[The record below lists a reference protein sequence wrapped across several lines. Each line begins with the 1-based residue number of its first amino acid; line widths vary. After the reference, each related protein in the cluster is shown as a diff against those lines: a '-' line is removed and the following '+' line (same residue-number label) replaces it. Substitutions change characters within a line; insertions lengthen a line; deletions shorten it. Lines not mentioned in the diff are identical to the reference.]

1 MESMDKLSEAGGG
14 GKAEES
20 IIDSLLSG
28 VMVFDSNQ
36 HLLLA
41 NHAAAANLD
50 VPLDALARGER
61 VSSLPLPAEF
71 RAFVENALNAHRP
84 LERQEVVIRQP
95 DGSRKEIGLSGSL
108 LRGPAEFNGMV
119 FLFVDMT
126 ERRALERA
134 GELNRQLAQIGG
146 LTAGVVHELRN
157 PISVIGG
164 LAELVRRKMD
174 ESDPR
179 RKNVLA
185 IIEESHRMERSIS
198 QFLGFARPFE
208 LEPILCGPRAI
219 VQRAIALS
227 RGRAEK
233 KKVAVEL
240 RPGRPLPEV
249 RADLNMLAQALNNI
263 ITNAVDAVGVAG
275 KIEIDVR
282 EEDEEIV
289 FDIVDNGPGVQVGE
303 KDDIFSPFFTRKESG
318 TGLGLAICHRIVT
331 AHGGSVSYKNREEG
345 GAQFTVRIPVRM
357 RL

>member
-1 MESMDKLSEAGGG
+1 MNKVPESEGDGQV
-14 GKAEES
+14 EES
-20 IIDSLLSG
+20 VIDSLSSG
-28 VMVFDSNQ
+28 VIVFDTNLR
-36 HLLLA
+36 LLLA
-41 NHAAAANLD
+41 NHAAAENLD
-50 VPLDALARGER
+50 VPLDALARGR
-61 VSSLPLPAEF
+61 QASDLPLPPEF
-71 RAFVENALNAHRP
+71 RGFVENALNARRP

-95 DGSRKEIGLSGSL
+95 DGSKKEIGLSGSL

-134 GELNRQLAQIGG
+134 AELNRQLAQIGG

-157 PISVIGG
+157 PLSVISG
-164 LAELVRRKMD
+164 LAELIQRKMD
-174 ESDPR
+174 EADPR

-185 IIEESHRMERSIS
+185 ILDESQRMERSIS

-227 RGRAEK
+227 HGRAEK
-233 KKVAVEL
+233 KRVTVDL

-263 ITNAVDAVGVAG
+263 ITNAVDAVDKAG

-282 EEDEEIV
+282 EDDGEIV
-289 FDIVDNGPGVQVGE
+289 FDIVDNGPGVRVGE
-303 KDDIFSPFFTRKESG
+303 KEDVFSPFFTRKESG

-331 AHGGSVSYKNREEG
+331 AHGGAVSYKNREEG
-345 GAQFTVRIPVRM
+345 GAQFTVRIPVRI

>member
-1 MESMDKLSEAGGG
+1 MNKSPEPDGG
-14 GKAEES
+14 GKIEET

-36 HLLLA
+36 RLLLA
-41 NHAAAANLD
+41 NHAAAENLD
-50 VPLDALARGER
+50 VPLDALARGQR
-61 VSSLPLPAEF
+61 VSGLPLPAEF
-71 RAFVENALNAHRP
+71 RAFVESALNARRP
-84 LERQEVVIRQP
+84 LERQEVVIREP

-108 LRGPAEFNGMV
+108 LRGPSEFNGMV

-134 GELNRQLAQIGG
+134 AELNRQLAQVGG

-157 PISVIGG
+157 PLNVISG
-164 LAELVRRKMD
+164 LAELVQRKMD

-179 RKNVLA
+179 RKNVQA
-185 IIEESHRMERSIS
+185 ILDESHRMERSIS

-227 RGRAEK
+227 HGRAEK
-233 KKVAVEL
+233 KGVTVEL
-240 RPGRPLPEV
+240 RPGRPLPEM

-263 ITNAVDAVGVAG
+263 ITNAVDAVDKGAKV
-275 KIEIDVR
+275 EIDVR

-289 FDIVDNGPGVQVGE
+289 FDIIDNGPGVHVGE
-303 KDDIFSPFFTRKESG
+303 KDDLFSPFFTRKESG
-318 TGLGLAICHRIVT
+318 TGLGLAVCHRIVT
-331 AHGGSVSYKNREEG
+331 AHGGNVSYRNREEG

>member
-1 MESMDKLSEAGGG
+1 MNKLPEVDSG
-14 GKAEES
+14 GKAEQS
-20 IIDSLLSG
+20 TIDSLLSG

-36 HLLLA
+36 RLLLA
-41 NHAAAANLD
+41 NEAAAENLD
-50 VPLDALARGER
+50 VPLEALARGER
-61 VSSLPLPAEF
+61 VSGLPLPAEF
-71 RAFVENALNAHRP
+71 RAFVENALNARRP
-84 LERQEVVIRQP
+84 LERQEVVVRQP

-108 LRGPAEFNGMV
+108 LRGPADFNGMV

-134 GELNRQLAQIGG
+134 AELNRQLAQIGG

-157 PISVIGG
+157 PLNVISG
-164 LAELVRRKMD
+164 LAELVQRKMD

-185 IIEESHRMERSIS
+185 ILDESHRMERSIS

-208 LEPILCGPRAI
+208 LEPILCGPHAI

-227 RGRAEK
+227 GGRAEK
-233 KKVAVEL
+233 KKVTVEL
-240 RPGRPLPEV
+240 RPGPVLPEV

-263 ITNAVDAVGVAG
+263 IANAVDAVDEGG

-282 EEDEEIV
+282 EDDEDIV
-289 FDIVDNGPGVQVGE
+289 FDIIDNGPGVHVGE

-318 TGLGLAICHRIVT
+318 TGLGLAVCHRIVT
-331 AHGGSVSYKNREEG
+331 AHGGTVSYRNREEG

>member
-1 MESMDKLSEAGGG
+1 MNKSPEPDGG
-14 GKAEES
+14 GKIEES
-20 IIDSLLSG
+20 IIDSLSSG

-36 HLLLA
+36 RLLLA
-41 NHAAAANLD
+41 NQAAAENLD
-50 VPLDALARGER
+50 VPLDALVRGER

-71 RAFVENALNAHRP
+71 RTFVENALNACRP
-84 LERQEVVIRQP
+84 LERQEVVVRQP

-108 LRGPAEFNGMV
+108 LRGPADFNGMV
-119 FLFVDMT
+119 FVFVDMT

-134 GELNRQLAQIGG
+134 AELNRQLAQVGG

-157 PISVIGG
+157 PLSVISG
-164 LAELVRRKMD
+164 LAELVQRKMD

-179 RKNVLA
+179 RKSVVA
-185 IIEESHRMERSIS
+185 ILDESHRMERSIS

-233 KKVAVEL
+233 KGVTVEL

-263 ITNAVDAVGVAG
+263 ITNAVDAAPAG
-275 KIEIDVR
+275 GKVEIDVL
-282 EEDEEIV
+282 EEDEKIV

-303 KDDIFSPFFTRKESG
+303 KDDVFSPFFTRKESG
-318 TGLGLAICHRIVT
+318 TGLGLAVCHRIVT
-331 AHGGSVSYKNREEG
+331 AHGGNVSYRNREEG